1 MIGID
6 LFRINDL
13 KIDVIYLVD
22 SLNKLNTD

>member
-13 KIDVIYLVD
+13 KIGVIDLVD